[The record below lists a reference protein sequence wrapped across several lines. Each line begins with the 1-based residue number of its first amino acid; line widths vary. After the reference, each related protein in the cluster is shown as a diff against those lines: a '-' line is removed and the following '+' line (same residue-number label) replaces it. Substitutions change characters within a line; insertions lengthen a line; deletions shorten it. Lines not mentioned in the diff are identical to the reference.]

1 VVDSVRMSTDS
12 LNLDKNPYR
21 KNTSMPPA
29 KVSILSD
36 REVLEANVLRQL
48 LEHYFKIVRAAVLDA
63 VPKAVMLM
71 MVTAIQDNIQERL
84 MQAIYLT
91 EDDGAFSGLTRES
104 EEVRRRRSEV
114 KKLVAS
120 LRRGIAVMR
129 EL

>member
-1 VVDSVRMSTDS
+1 MSTDS
-12 LNLDKNPYR
+12 LSLEKNTYR
-21 KNTSMPPA
+21 KNTTMPPA
-29 KVSILSD
+29 KVSTLSD

-71 MVTAIQDNIQERL
+71 MVNAIQDNIQERL